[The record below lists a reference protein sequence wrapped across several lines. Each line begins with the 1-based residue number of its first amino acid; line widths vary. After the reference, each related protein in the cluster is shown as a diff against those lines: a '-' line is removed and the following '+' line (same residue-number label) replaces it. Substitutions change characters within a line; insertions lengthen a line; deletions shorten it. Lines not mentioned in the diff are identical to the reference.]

1 MSVLQR
7 KAQVGRKEHQARAMT
22 VPKALRIGLAKVA
35 DDAFDMALAVIGVTK
50 ETASASGL
58 LADVGDETL
67 LLMLDGVAGK
77 PGGALL
83 GNTLVSAL
91 VQQQTTGRVAAASAV
106 DRPMT
111 ATDAALCAPMID
123 LLFKRAHGLVDNEVD
138 RAVLP
143 CLKFGARAE
152 NKRLFELALE
162 EPEYTVLRLT
172 IDIAGGV
179 AQSSLVLVLPLPDAQ
194 PELARASDARETPP
208 SKRTLEPAVMD
219 VPAEL
224 SAVLCRLRFSLAQ
237 VGAFET
243 GQTIDIPAEA
253 FDAVELISITGRRV
267 STGAMGHVDGNRAL
281 MLNGGA
287 GENGVAGKRGLG
299 RDDTADEPS
308 DYTNLD
314 LPELDM
320 STGQEPLDPSNLDT
334 LPDLPDLPEGGLDE
348 LPDLPEL
355 PEVDGLPDLPDL
367 PDFGDLP
374 KLNIA

>member
-67 LLMLDGVAGK
+67 LLMLYGVAGK

-138 RAVLP
+138 RA
-143 CLKFGARAE
+143 
-152 NKRLFELALE
+152 ALL
-162 EPEYTVLRLT
+162 LR
-172 IDIAGGV
+172 
-179 AQSSLVLVLPLPDAQ
+179 
-194 PELARASDARETPP
+194 
-208 SKRTLEPAVMD
+208 
-219 VPAEL
+219 
-224 SAVLCRLRFSLAQ
+224 
-237 VGAFET
+237 
-243 GQTIDIPAEA
+243 
-253 FDAVELISITGRRV
+253 
-267 STGAMGHVDGNRAL
+267 VDGVSRH
-281 MLNGGA
+281 
-287 GENGVAGKRGLG
+287 
-299 RDDTADEPS
+299 
-308 DYTNLD
+308 
-314 LPELDM
+314 
-320 STGQEPLDPSNLDT
+320 LDP
-334 LPDLPDLPEGGLDE
+334 
-348 LPDLPEL
+348 
-355 PEVDGLPDLPDL
+355 
-367 PDFGDLP
+367 
-374 KLNIA
+374 KC